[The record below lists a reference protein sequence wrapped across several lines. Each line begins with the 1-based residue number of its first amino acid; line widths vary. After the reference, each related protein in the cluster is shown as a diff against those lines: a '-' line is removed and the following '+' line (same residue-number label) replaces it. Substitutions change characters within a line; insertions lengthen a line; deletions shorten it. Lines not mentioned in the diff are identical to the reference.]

1 MASNS
6 DRRSDSSDRSTSRR
20 RVVIGPQDTSRVRYD
35 GAARGEAP
43 KRDSERARRGGSRS
57 KPVPGDLTS
66 PGRRVAGNRAE
77 ERDRRLHRQRRKTR
91 LRVALIVLAVVAV
104 VASVV
109 LIYRSSV
116 FSIGRVDV
124 VGARRLTKDQVRAIA
139 QVPADATLLRLPV
152 RDIEA
157 RLRRSPWVATAEVS
171 RDFPDGLR
179 IRITERE
186 PAALVDAGGS
196 AIWQVDATG
205 VWLAPDSGETTS
217 SLVLIRDVPG
227 LDPAPG
233 RRTRS
238 ETLMNAVEVARQLDT
253 YLRPLVRTVVA
264 PAIDKTALIT
274 ADDVEIF
281 VGSSDDI
288 ARKQEIARKILQQQ
302 AGKVVYINVRSV
314 DRPTW
319 RGLPENR

>member
-6 DRRSDSSDRSTSRR
+6 DRRSDSSDRSTNRR

-35 GAARGEAP
+35 GAARGEAS
-43 KRDSERARRGGSRS
+43 KRGSGGSGRAS
-57 KPVPGDLTS
+57 SRNRPVPGDLTS

-77 ERDRRLHRQRRKTR
+77 ERDRRLHRQRRKAR
-91 LRVALIVLAVVAV
+91 LRVALIVLAVFAV
-104 VASVV
+104 VASAI
-109 LIYRSSV
+109 LTYRSNA
-116 FSIGRVDV
+116 FSISRVDV
-124 VGARRLTKDQVRAIA
+124 VGARRLTQEQVRALA
-139 QVPADATLLRLPV
+139 NVPAGATLLRLPV
-152 RDIEA
+152 REIEA
-157 RLRRSPWVATAEVS
+157 RLRRSPWVSSAEVS

-179 IRITERE
+179 VRITERE

-196 AIWQVDATG
+196 AIWQVDSTG

-238 ETLMNAVEVARQLDT
+238 ETLVNAVEVARQLDA

-274 ADDVEIF
+274 ANDVEIF

-288 ARKQEIARKILQQQ
+288 ARKQEIARKILEQQG
-302 AGKVVYINVRSV
+302 GKVVYINVRSV
-314 DRPTW
+314 ERPTW
-319 RGLPENR
+319 RGLPESQ